1 MAVPGLD
8 FLAVGDRHPLFA
20 GALRAL
26 VIKPIPLS
34 QEVPV
39 RLSL

>member
-1 MAVPGLD
+1 MAVPGFD
-8 FLAVGDRHPLFA
+8 FLAAADGHPLFT

-34 QEVPV
+34 QE
-39 RLSL
+39 LSDRMSL